1 MPTKLSLLLTEEL
14 ATNGNCS
21 GMDTNLFFSEIYAVY
36 KQAITICHNCPV
48 KTPCLEYALAHKLEG
63 IWGGTTHRQ
72 RRQIARKGYS
82 TAHQL
87 TTY

>member
-21 GMDTNLFFSEIYAVY
+21 GMETNLFFSDLYSVY
-36 KQAITICHNCPV
+36 SHAITICHNCPV

-72 RRQIARKGYS
+72 RRQIARRGYK
-82 TAHQL
+82 ALQP